1 MINRNVRATSHIPK
15 PKAWKGGDPCLLVII
30 QTVNVIIAPVKIVV
44 VHPITF
50 VQKIV
55 ALPPK

>member
-1 MINRNVRATSHIPK
+1 MQE
-15 PKAWKGGDPCLLVII
+15 GGDLCLIVII
-30 QTVNVIIAPVKIVV
+30 QIVNVIIAPVKIVV